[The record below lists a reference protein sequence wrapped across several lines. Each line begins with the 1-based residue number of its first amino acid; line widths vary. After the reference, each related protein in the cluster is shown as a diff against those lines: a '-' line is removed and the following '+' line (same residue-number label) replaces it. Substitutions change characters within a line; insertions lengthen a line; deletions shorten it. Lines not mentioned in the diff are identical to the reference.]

1 MPTTRWEYKVEDL
14 KPGFLM
20 RNLKEDVMTEL
31 LNRHGAQGWELI
43 NISAVGVQMKLF
55 FKRER

>member
-1 MPTTRWEYKVEDL
+1 MPTTRWEYKVEGL

-20 RNLKEDVMTEL
+20 QHLKEEALTEL
-31 LNRHGAQGWELI
+31 LNRHGAQGWELVNVI
-43 NISAVGVQMKLF
+43 NIGMQVKVF